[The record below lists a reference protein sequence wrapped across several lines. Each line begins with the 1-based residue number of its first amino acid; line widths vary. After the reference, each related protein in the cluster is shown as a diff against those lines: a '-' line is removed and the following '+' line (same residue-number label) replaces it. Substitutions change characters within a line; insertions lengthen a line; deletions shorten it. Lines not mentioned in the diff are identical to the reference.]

1 MSIQSPINT
10 LSSTALD
17 VWRYGLT
24 DTMANAM
31 AVHER
36 MELFT
41 ECSYEMHAVSR
52 ALREL
57 ESAGWC
63 RRCMFGFKRASE
75 HSESIATMEIPL

>member
-1 MSIQSPINT
+1 MPRTALES
-10 LSSTALD
+10 LSALALD

-24 DTMANAM
+24 DMMANAL

-36 MELFT
+36 MELLT
-41 ECSYEMHAVSR
+41 GASYEAAAVSR

-63 RRCMFGFKRASE
+63 RRCMFGFKRARE
-75 HSESIATMEIPL
+75 HSEGATTLKMPL